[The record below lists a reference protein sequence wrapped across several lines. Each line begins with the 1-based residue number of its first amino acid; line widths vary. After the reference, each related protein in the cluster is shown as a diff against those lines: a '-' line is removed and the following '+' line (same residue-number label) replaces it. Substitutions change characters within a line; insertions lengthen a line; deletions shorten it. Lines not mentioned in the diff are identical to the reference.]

1 MKRRRAHG
9 MAILAAFAALLT
21 ASAVAAAQSSSQ
33 SGLIGCIETTGNA
46 DTIRDLK
53 LRPGPCHPGE
63 QPIAW
68 PPSGSTGPTGH
79 TGPAGPAGPP
89 GP

>member
-1 MKRRRAHG
+1 MRRRRAHG
-9 MAILAAFAALLT
+9 PAILAAFAALLT
-21 ASAVAAAQSSSQ
+21 ASPIAAAQSSPQ
-33 SGLIGCIETTGNA
+33 TGLIGCIEITGNA

-68 PPSGSTGPTGH
+68 PPRRRTR
-79 TGPAGPAGPP
+79 
-89 GP
+89 